1 MDKKLVIPGEFLSD
15 DIKLADEGTYVED
28 GKVFSS
34 VFGIASL
41 KNHVKVVPLSGKYI
55 PRQGDIIIGIITEVS
70 FSNWIVDIRSPY
82 EGLLH
87 ISEFPRRIDNSE
99 MSKYLKVGDSI
110 MTLVKDV
117 DQSMK
122 VELTLND
129 QRLRQIKDGRVIE
142 VTPSKVPRLIGRSG
156 SMIAMLKNETN
167 CNIFI
172 GQNGRVWLT
181 GKDKNLDLA
190 VRTIQKIENES
201 HIPGLTDR
209 IVKFLK
215 EEKGTQVKQPEK
227 KKAKKEQPNK
237 QEPVEE
243 IARDEIVSK
252 ETTQEDTNMEETVME
267 EEPEKLEENKSGGIL
282 DELLD
287 K

>member
-1 MDKKLVIPGEFLSD
+1 MEKKLVIPGDFLSD
-15 DIKLADEGTYVED
+15 DVKLADEGTYIED

-41 KNHVKVVPLSGKYI
+41 KNQIKVVPLSGKYI
-55 PRQGDIIIGIITEVS
+55 PRQGDLVIGIIAEVS

-167 CNIFI
+167 CSIFI

-190 VRTIQKIENES
+190 ARTIQKIEKES

-215 EEKGTQVKQPEK
+215 EEKGIPVK
-227 KKAKKEQPNK
+227 KKEEKESARK
-237 QEPVEE
+237 LEEEPVQ
-243 IARDEIVSK
+243 
-252 ETTQEDTNMEETVME
+252 ETDHEETVTQETPGE
-267 EEPEKLEENKSGGIL
+267 ETEETGIVEENKSGGIL

>member
-1 MDKKLVIPGEFLSD
+1 MEKKLVIPGDFLSD
-15 DIKLADEGTYVED
+15 DVKLADEGTYIED
-28 GKVFSS
+28 SKVFSS

-41 KNHVKVVPLSGKYI
+41 KNQIKVVPLSGKYI
-55 PRQGDIIIGIITEVS
+55 PRQGDLIIGIITEVS

-117 DQSMK
+117 DSIMK

-181 GKDKNLDLA
+181 GKEKNLDLA
-190 VRTIQKIENES
+190 ARTIQKIEKES

-215 EEKGTQVKQPEK
+215 EEKGIPVKGPAKRKVEK
-227 KKAKKEQPNK
+227 EAVKKIEP
-237 QEPVEE
+237 EPV
-243 IARDEIVSK
+243 
-252 ETTQEDTNMEETVME
+252 QEMTSEETATE
-267 EEPEKLEENKSGGIL
+267 ETPREEAEEPGKVEENKSGGIL

>member
-1 MDKKLVIPGEFLSD
+1 MDKKLVIPGDFLSD
-15 DIKLADEGTYVED
+15 DVKLADEGTYIED

-41 KNHVKVVPLSGKYI
+41 KNQIKVVPLSGKYM
-55 PRQGDIIIGIITEVS
+55 PRQGDLIIGIITEVS

-110 MTLVKDV
+110 MTLVRDV
-117 DQSMK
+117 DQNMK

-129 QRLRQIKDGRVIE
+129 QRLRQIKEGRIIE

-181 GKDKNLDLA
+181 GKDKNIDLA
-190 VRTIQKIENES
+190 SRTIQKIEAES

-215 EEKGTQVKQPEK
+215 EEKGIPVKEPAK
-227 KKAKKEQPNK
+227 KKEEKEAAKKPE
-237 QEPVEE
+237 QEP
-243 IARDEIVSK
+243 A
-252 ETTQEDTNMEETVME
+252 EETVRE
-267 EEPEKLEENKSGGIL
+267 ETVTEETAREDAEEPENVKEKESGGIL

>member
-1 MDKKLVIPGEFLSD
+1 MEKKLVIPGDFLSD
-15 DIKLADEGTYVED
+15 DVKLADEGTYIED
-28 GKVFSS
+28 SKVFSS

-41 KNHVKVVPLSGKYI
+41 KNQIKVVPLSGKYI
-55 PRQGDIIIGIITEVS
+55 PRHGDLIIGVITEVS

-190 VRTIQKIENES
+190 AKTIQKIEKES
-201 HIPGLTDR
+201 HIQGLTDR

-215 EEKGTQVKQPEK
+215 EEKGIPVKESVK
-227 KKAKKEQPNK
+227 KKEEKEAARK
-237 QEPVEE
+237 LEQESVQ
-243 IARDEIVSK
+243 
-252 ETTQEDTNMEETVME
+252 ETDNEETVTE
-267 EEPEKLEENKSGGIL
+267 ETPREEPEETGKVEENESGGIL

>member
-1 MDKKLVIPGEFLSD
+1 MEKKLVIPGDFLSD
-15 DIKLADEGTYVED
+15 DVKLADEGTYVED

-41 KNHVKVVPLSGKYI
+41 KNQIKVVPLSGKYI
-55 PRQGDIIIGIITEVS
+55 PRQGDLVIGIITEVS

-190 VRTIQKIENES
+190 SRTIQKIEKES
-201 HIPGLTDR
+201 HIQGLTDR

-215 EEKGTQVKQPEK
+215 EEKGIPVKESVK
-227 KKAKKEQPNK
+227 KKEEKEAARK
-237 QEPVEE
+237 LEQEPVQETE
-243 IARDEIVSK
+243 HDETV
-252 ETTQEDTNMEETVME
+252 TQETPGEET
-267 EEPEKLEENKSGGIL
+267 EEPGKVEEDKSGGIL

>member
-1 MDKKLVIPGEFLSD
+1 MDKKLVIPGDFLSD
-15 DIKLADEGTYVED
+15 DVKLADEGTYIED

-41 KNHVKVVPLSGKYI
+41 KNRIKVVPLSGKYI

-117 DQSMK
+117 DPSMK

-129 QRLRQIKDGRVIE
+129 QRLRQIKEGQLIE

-156 SMIAMLKNETN
+156 SMIALLKNETN

-172 GQNGRVWLT
+172 AQNGRIWIT
-181 GKDKNLDLA
+181 GKDKNVNLA
-190 VRTIQKIENES
+190 ARTIQKIEKES
-201 HIPGLTDR
+201 HISGLTDR
-209 IVKFLK
+209 IIKFLK
-215 EEKGTQVKQPEK
+215 EEKEFAKKPEK
-227 KKAKKEQPNK
+227 EPEKEIEKEIEIEMVQ
-237 QEPVEE
+237 EE
-243 IARDEIVSK
+243 IVTEEVGS
-252 ETTQEDTNMEETVME
+252 EETVKE
-267 EEPEKLEENKSGGIL
+267 DAGEPEKAEENKSGGIL

>member
-1 MDKKLVIPGEFLSD
+1 MEKKLVIPGDFLSD
-15 DIKLADEGTYVED
+15 DVKLADEGTYIED

-41 KNHVKVVPLSGKYI
+41 KNQIKVAPLSGKYI
-55 PRQGDIIIGIITEVS
+55 PRQGDLVIGIITEVS

-99 MSKYLKVGDSI
+99 MSKYIKVGDSI

-129 QRLRQIKDGRVIE
+129 QRLRLIKDGRVIE

-172 GQNGRVWLT
+172 GQNGRIWLT

-190 VRTIQKIENES
+190 ARTIQKIEKES

-215 EEKGTQVKQPEK
+215 EEKGIPVKEPVK
-227 KKAKKEQPNK
+227 KKEEKEAAKKLKKEAA
-237 QEPVEE
+237 QETVN
-243 IARDEIVSK
+243 DETV
-252 ETTQEDTNMEETVME
+252 TEETE
-267 EEPEKLEENKSGGIL
+267 EAEPEKVEENESGGIL

>member
-15 DIKLADEGTYVED
+15 DANLADEGTYVED

-41 KNHVKVVPLSGKYI
+41 KNHVRVVPLSGKYI
-55 PRQGDIIIGIITEVS
+55 PRQGDMIIGIVTEVS

-87 ISEFPRRIDNSE
+87 ISEFPRRIDNTD
-99 MSKYLKVGDSI
+99 MSKYLKVGDAI
-110 MTLVKDV
+110 ITLVTDV
-117 DQSMK
+117 DPTMK

-129 QRLRQIKDGRVIE
+129 QRLRQIKEGRIID

-172 GQNGRVWLT
+172 GQNGRVWIT
-181 GKDKNLDLA
+181 GKDKDLELA
-190 VRTIQKIENES
+190 VKAILKIEKES
-201 HIPGLTDR
+201 HVSGLTDR
-209 IVKFLK
+209 LTRFLK
-215 EEKGTQVKQPEK
+215 EEKGKKEKEPGKEHEDKEETRTEEKIEDKTEENVEPTEEEKQPKGHEK
-227 KKAKKEQPNK
+227 A
-237 QEPVEE
+237 
-243 IARDEIVSK
+243 
-252 ETTQEDTNMEETVME
+252 E
-267 EEPEKLEENKSGGIL
+267 EEKSGGIL
-282 DELLD
+282 DELLGD
-287 K
+287 EK

>member
-1 MDKKLVIPGEFLSD
+1 MDKKLVIPGDFLSD
-15 DIKLADEGTYVED
+15 DVKLADEGTYIEN
-28 GKVFSS
+28 GKVLSS
-34 VFGIASL
+34 VFGIASF
-41 KNHVKVVPLSGKYI
+41 KNQIRVVPLSGKYI
-55 PRQGDIIIGIITEVS
+55 PRQGDLIIGIITEVS

-117 DQSMK
+117 DQGMK

-129 QRLRQIKDGRVIE
+129 QRLRLITDGRVIE

-172 GQNGRVWLT
+172 GQNGRVWMT

-190 VRTIQKIENES
+190 ARTIQKIENES
-201 HIPGLTDR
+201 HISGLTDR

-215 EEKGTQVKQPEK
+215 EEKGIPAKEPVK
-227 KKAKKEQPNK
+227 KKLEKEEPKVQE
-237 QEPVEE
+237 QEPENE
-243 IARDEIVSK
+243 TARDVAS
-252 ETTQEDTNMEETVME
+252 EETVKEEKEEPGNVE
-267 EEPEKLEENKSGGIL
+267 EEKSGGIL

>member
-1 MDKKLVIPGEFLSD
+1 MQMDKKLVIPGDFLSD
-15 DIKLADEGTYVED
+15 DVKLADEGTYIED

-41 KNHVKVVPLSGKYI
+41 KNQIRVVPLSGKYI
-55 PRQGDIIIGIITEVS
+55 PRQGDLVIGIITEVS

-87 ISEFPRRIDNSE
+87 ISEFPRRIDNTE

-129 QRLRQIKDGRVIE
+129 QRLRQIKEGRVIE

-156 SMIAMLKNETN
+156 SMIATLKNETN

-181 GKDKNLDLA
+181 GKDKNIELA
-190 VRTIQKIENES
+190 ARTIQKIENES

-209 IVKFLK
+209 IAKFLK
-215 EEKGTQVKQPEK
+215 EEKLIQIKEPEK
-227 KKAKKEQPNK
+227 KKEEKE
-237 QEPVEE
+237 
-243 IARDEIVSK
+243 
-252 ETTQEDTNMEETVME
+252 ETRTQEQEKAEEKVKENT
-267 EEPEKLEENKSGGIL
+267 EEPEKEQENESGGIL

>member
-1 MDKKLVIPGEFLSD
+1 MEKKLVIPGDFLSD
-15 DIKLADEGTYVED
+15 DVKLADEGTYVED

-41 KNHVKVVPLSGKYI
+41 KNQIKVVPLSGKYI
-55 PRQGDIIIGIITEVS
+55 PRQGDLVIGIIAEVS

-117 DQSMK
+117 DPSMK

-167 CNIFI
+167 CSIFI

-190 VRTIQKIENES
+190 ARTIQKIEKES

-215 EEKGTQVKQPEK
+215 EEKGIPVKEPAK
-227 KKAKKEQPNK
+227 KKAEKEAAKKVEQESS
-237 QEPVEE
+237 QETFKDETVIEETPGEEAEEPGKVEE
-243 IARDEIVSK
+243 NE
-252 ETTQEDTNMEETVME
+252 
-267 EEPEKLEENKSGGIL
+267 SGGIL

>member
-1 MDKKLVIPGEFLSD
+1 
-15 DIKLADEGTYVED
+15 
-28 GKVFSS
+28 
-34 VFGIASL
+34 
-41 KNHVKVVPLSGKYI
+41 
-55 PRQGDIIIGIITEVS
+55 
-70 FSNWIVDIRSPY
+70 
-82 EGLLH
+82 
-87 ISEFPRRIDNSE
+87 

-129 QRLRQIKDGRVIE
+129 QRLRQIKDGRIIE

-156 SMIAMLKNETN
+156 SMIAMLKSETN

-190 VRTIQKIENES
+190 VRTIQKIEKES

-209 IVKFLK
+209 IVNFLK
-215 EEKGTQVKQPEK
+215 EAKGIPVKQQVK
-227 KKAKKEQPNK
+227 KKAKKEETEKHEQVPA
-237 QEPVEE
+237 EE
-243 IARDEIVSK
+243 TARGEK
-252 ETTQEDTNMEETVME
+252 ESEETVME
-267 EEPEKLEENKSGGIL
+267 DAEEPENIEENKSGGIL

>member
-15 DIKLADEGTYVED
+15 DVKLADEGTYVED

-55 PRQGDIIIGIITEVS
+55 PRQGDLIIGIISEVS

-142 VTPSKVPRLIGRSG
+142 VTPSKVPRLIGRNG
-156 SMIAMLKNETN
+156 SMIATLKNETN

-209 IVKFLK
+209 IVNFLK
-215 EEKGTQVKQPEK
+215 EEKGIPVKQPEK
-227 KKAKKEQPNK
+227 KKVKKVEVKKP
-237 QEPVEE
+237 EPEE
-243 IARDEIVSK
+243 ETSRDEIVS
-252 ETTQEDTNMEETVME
+252 EGTIPNMEETVGE
-267 EEPEKLEENKSGGIL
+267 DDEEPGKVEENKSGGIL

>member
-15 DIKLADEGTYVED
+15 DIKLADEGTYVEN

-41 KNHVKVVPLSGKYI
+41 KNHIKVVPLSGKYI
-55 PRQGDIIIGIITEVS
+55 PRHGDLIIGIVSEVS

-99 MSKYLKVGDSI
+99 MSKYLKAGDSI

-172 GQNGRVWLT
+172 GQNGRVWIT

-190 VRTIQKIENES
+190 VRTIQKIEKES

-209 IVKFLK
+209 IVNFLK
-215 EEKGTQVKQPEK
+215 EAKGIPVKQQVK
-227 KKAKKEQPNK
+227 KKAKKEEAREQE
-237 QEPVEE
+237 QEPAEE
-243 IARDEIVSK
+243 TVDEKV
-252 ETTQEDTNMEETVME
+252 TEETVME
-267 EEPEKLEENKSGGIL
+267 DAEEPENVEGNKSGGIL

>member
-1 MDKKLVIPGEFLSD
+1 MKMEKKLVIPGDFLSD
-15 DIKLADEGTYVED
+15 DVKLADEGTYVED

-34 VFGIASL
+34 VFGILSL
-41 KNHVKVVPLSGKYI
+41 NKQIKVVPLSGKYI
-55 PRQGDIIIGIITEVS
+55 PKRNDIVIGVVTEVS

-87 ISEFPRRIDNSE
+87 ISEFPRRIDNAE

-110 MTLVKDV
+110 MALVSDV
-117 DQSMK
+117 DESMK

-129 QRLRQIKDGRVIE
+129 QRLRQITDGRVIE
-142 VTPSKVPRLIGRSG
+142 VTPSKVPRIIGKNG
-156 SMIAMLKNETN
+156 SMIGMLKNEAG

-172 GQNGRVWLT
+172 AQNGRVWLT
-181 GKDKNLDLA
+181 GKDKNIDLA

-201 HIPGLTDR
+201 HISGLTER
-209 IVKFLK
+209 IVNFLK
-215 EEKGTQVKQPEK
+215 EEKGIPVKERIK
-227 KKAKKEQPNK
+227 KTKAIKKEE
-237 QEPVEE
+237 QEPSEE
-243 IARDEIVSK
+243 GTEINEESSNI
-252 ETTQEDTNMEETVME
+252 EED
-267 EEPEKLEENKSGGIL
+267 KSGGIL

>member
-1 MDKKLVIPGEFLSD
+1 MEKKLVIPGDFLSD
-15 DIKLADEGTYVED
+15 DVKLADEGTYIED
-28 GKVFSS
+28 SKVFSS

-41 KNHVKVVPLSGKYI
+41 KNQIKVVPLSGKYI
-55 PRQGDIIIGIITEVS
+55 PRQGDLVIGIITEVS

-110 MTLVKDV
+110 MTLVRDV
-117 DQSMK
+117 DQNMK

-142 VTPSKVPRLIGRSG
+142 VTPSKVPRLIGKNG
-156 SMIAMLKNETN
+156 SMIGMLKNETG

-172 GQNGRVWLT
+172 AQNGRVWLT
-181 GKDKNLDLA
+181 GKDKNIDLA
-190 VRTIQKIENES
+190 IRTIQKIENES
-201 HIPGLTDR
+201 HISGLTER

-215 EEKGTQVKQPEK
+215 DEKGIPVKKQVKK
-227 KKAKKEQPNK
+227 T
-237 QEPVEE
+237 EE
-243 IARDEIVSK
+243 D
-252 ETTQEDTNMEETVME
+252 
-267 EEPEKLEENKSGGIL
+267 KSGGIL